1 MFTNPF
7 DQAPP
12 KIIVPD
18 SCKVIFVSDLFAS
31 DYVGGA
37 ELTTQALIDSS
48 PHEVFCIKSKEVN
61 MEVLE
66 SGSDK
71 YWVFGNYS
79 AMDMN
84 LIK

>member
-37 ELTTQALIDSS
+37 ELTTQATGIF
-48 PHEVFCIKSKEVN
+48 HVFLHLYFCGCAAGFKIS
-61 MEVLE
+61 
-66 SGSDK
+66 
-71 YWVFGNYS
+71 
-79 AMDMN
+79 
-84 LIK
+84 